1 MKRRQLLALSAA
13 AATTGIAGCSGAIPG
28 TGSGGG
34 GGTVEF
40 DTERVLNLMHAPGT
54 FEDREHYRFSAS
66 APAAVDGLREDLDEE
81 VFSQLVSAARFGRG
95 GSDLIRAAGVDFWDV
110 GTRYSAG
117 PVTAITGDFS
127 REDIFRRLRYEGLQY
142 QGDYGGYALIE
153 SDSDSASG
161 VTLAVEGEGPSDA
174 EEAPADISLVLLA
187 AEVGDTS
194 SNAVMRDVIDTAEG
208 EGERY
213 RDAVEP
219 VGSLMEGLGGSALL
233 SGETFEVVSPDEG
246 PSASLDHDPIT
257 PGQSVSGTLTADST
271 ATVNGQ
277 EFQFIDR
284 YGFAGAADTEVTIT
298 VESSGTDGLALILYS
313 GNDDSAPLGN
323 RQGSGEFEFNA
334 RLPEDG
340 AYNFIV
346 YDPEQINLDSGTD
359 REYTVEVSLSGG
371 GLGGPENGVFEG
383 EVARGSAVRFDEEN
397 MIHRRVLVFEDQP
410 SMDGIETWVSENEG
424 EGELFG
430 RYESVSQDS
439 DGDRAI
445 VEGTIPLDN
454 VEPDDVRLQ

>member
-1 MKRRQLLALSAA
+1 MKRRQLLALSTAA
-13 AATTGIAGCSGAIPG
+13 VTTGIAGCSGAIPG
-28 TGSGGG
+28 TGSGGDD
-34 GGTVEF
+34 GTVAF

-54 FEDREHYRFSAS
+54 FEDREHYAFSAS
-66 APAAVDGLREDLDEE
+66 APAAVDGLRGDLNEE

-95 GSDLIRAAGVDFWDV
+95 GSNLISAAGVDFWDV

-233 SGETFEVVSPDEG
+233 NGETFEAVSPDEG
-246 PSASLDHDPIT
+246 PSASLDHEPIT
-257 PGQSVSGTLTADST
+257 PGQSVPGTLTADST
-271 ATVNGQ
+271 TTLANQ
-277 EFQFIDR
+277 EYAFMDR
-284 YGFAGAADTEVTIT
+284 YGFAGGADTEATIT
-298 VESSGTDGLALILYS
+298 AESSGTGQIGVILYN
-313 GNDDSAPLGN
+313 GNDTATLLGN
-323 RQGSGEFEFNA
+323 RQGAGEVEVNA
-334 RLPEDG
+334 QLPEDG

-346 YDPEQINLDSGTD
+346 YDPDQINLNSGTD
-359 REYTVEVSLSGG
+359 REYTVEVSLSGDG
-371 GLGGPENGVFEG
+371 FGGPENGVFEG

-397 MIHRRVLVFEDQP
+397 MIHRRVLVFEGDP
-410 SMDGIETWVSENEG
+410 AMDGVETWVSENNG

-439 DGDRAI
+439 NGDRAI
-445 VEGTIPLDN
+445 VEGTIPLDD
-454 VEPDDVRLQ
+454 VEPNDVRLQ